1 MTPLLSICIPTYN
14 RLEILKNTIT
24 SIYADTDG
32 VSMNDFEVIITDN
45 TKEHTAL
52 SIINSFRYSNL
63 HYYPTDCEGF
73 KNSYFAMLYGQGE
86 YLKLNNNYTKFKK
99 GTLKQIIDTLKEI
112 KKYKTQIIYTNGLCS
127 KKGFKQ
133 YNSFDQYL
141 YNLSY
146 FCSWSAG
153 YGMWK
158 EDFDRIKDSIN
169 LNNYFPQTS
178 LLLTQNYKISFA
190 IDNRILF
197 EDQYVPKKGGY
208 NIFKVFY
215 VDFLKLIIE
224 SYENKIISL
233 KTLKK
238 IKRELLYKYLSI
250 RYFKTVIAQLDNF
263 DTTDIKKSI
272 TTYYSS
278 SQYYLMILIALFA
291 PFINLYRK
299 VRRIY

>member
-32 VSMNDFEVIITDN
+32 VNMNDFEVIITDN

-52 SIINSFRYSNL
+52 SIINSFQYSNL

-99 GTLKQIIDTLKEI
+99 GTLKQIIDTLKET

-169 LNNYFPQTS
+169 LNSYFPQTS

-208 NIFKVFY
+208 NIFKVFS
-215 VDFLKLIIE
+215 VDFLGLIIK

-250 RYFKTVIAQLDNF
+250 RYFKTVIARLDNF
-263 DTTDIKKSI
+263 DTTDIKNSI

-278 SQYYLMILIALFA
+278 FQYYLMILIALFA
-291 PFINLYRK
+291 PFINLYKK